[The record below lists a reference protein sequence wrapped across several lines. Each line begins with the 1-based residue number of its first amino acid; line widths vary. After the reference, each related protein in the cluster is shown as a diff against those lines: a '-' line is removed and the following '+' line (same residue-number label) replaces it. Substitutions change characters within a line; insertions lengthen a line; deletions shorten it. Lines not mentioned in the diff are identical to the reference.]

1 MEPARLRP
9 DGLFYAVGCA
19 RDLTGCRLQDDV
31 VGEQRAD
38 NISVSATLRP
48 VAVGVALKMIAAHR
62 AGENGS
68 LVDAKDVVI
77 PVSGTRRHCAPP

>member
-38 NISVSATLRP
+38 NLDLGIRNPAPRRRWCRPEDDRSASRRREWIS
-48 VAVGVALKMIAAHR
+48 
-62 AGENGS
+62 
-68 LVDAKDVVI
+68 
-77 PVSGTRRHCAPP
+77 RRRQGRRDTS